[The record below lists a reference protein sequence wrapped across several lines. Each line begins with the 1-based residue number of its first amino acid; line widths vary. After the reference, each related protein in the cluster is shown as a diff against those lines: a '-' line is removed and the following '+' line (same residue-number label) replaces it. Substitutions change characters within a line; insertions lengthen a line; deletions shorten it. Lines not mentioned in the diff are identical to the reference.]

1 MRKRCDLMRVIVV
14 VVGLAL
20 AAALL
25 APASGVRA
33 DVGVGVNLGKIDID
47 DKLAPGGRYNLPSL
61 GVINTGDEPGDYE
74 VVISYMGD
82 QDEARPPA
90 DWFEFEPQRFF
101 LEAGGSQLVEIR
113 IVLPSGAGPDDYFAL
128 IEAHPVPDDEE
139 GVNISVAAATKLTFT
154 VRPSN
159 LLAAWILQAQNFIE
173 DGEPWT
179 YVIPASLVL
188 LLVVYLLRRNF
199 RFRFGVERRQ

>member
-1 MRKRCDLMRVIVV
+1 MRVTVV
-14 VVGLAL
+14 VLGLAL

-25 APASGVRA
+25 APASGARA
-33 DVGVGVNLGKIDID
+33 DIGVGVNLGKIDID

-74 VVISYMGD
+74 VVISYLGD

-101 LEAGGSQLVEIR
+101 LEAGASQLVDIR
-113 IVLPSGAGPDDYFAL
+113 IVLPSGADPDDYFAL
-128 IEAHPVPDDEE
+128 IEAHPIADEE
-139 GVNISVAAATKLTFT
+139 AGVTIGVAAATKLTFT
-154 VRPSN
+154 VKPSN
-159 LLAAWILQAQNFIE
+159 LLAAWILQGQNFIE

-188 LLVVYLLRRNF
+188 LLLLYLLRRNF
-199 RFRFGVERRQ
+199 RFSFGVERRQ